1 MRIKIFTFLIFFL
14 VLLSISTVA
23 AGDNTT
29 DNTYIPKSNVNGGQV
44 VEATESGNF
53 NITFSNNYNGYCL
66 EYGEHDATVGDKF
79 IVANSTDYEINKSVS
94 NCLKTFFVDFYDE
107 AMKNKI
113 VTQHT
118 IWHFTDGFD
127 GWRLNYTM
135 IQQIKDISAV
145 KNIPDTGKVK
155 YNATHNMY
163 YDFLTLISP
172 YEHHQN
178 FFAYKIWFKE
188 IDDCCCI
195 NNTTNNY
202 FYNITN
208 VHNITN
214 IYYNYTTII
223 NNITNNNYTTIVNNI
238 TNNTIINNNYTTII
252 NNITNNTITNNNYT
266 TINNN
271 YTTIINNITN
281 NNHTIIIDNSTSI
294 IQHNNYTNITYINFT
309 KTENN
314 ITVIYNC
321 TVINIYFNCTTNIMN
336 ETINNSSTYLNKS
349 LNNQFK
355 NQLNDC
361 IMMKSAGNNKILL
374 VIVLVII
381 ILCVG
386 VYGYRRKK

>member
-1 MRIKIFTFLIFFL
+1 MKTKILFLTIFL
-14 VLLSISTVA
+14 VFLSLSTVA

-29 DNTYIPKSNVNGGQV
+29 DDTYIPKSTVLDGQV

-53 NITFSNNYNGYCL
+53 NITFSNDYNGYCL
-66 EYGEHDATVGDKF
+66 EYGEHDATAGDKF

-135 IQQIKDISAV
+135 IQQIKDIAAV
-145 KNIPDTGKVK
+145 KNMPDTGKVK
-155 YNATHNMY
+155 YNATHDMHY
-163 YDFLTLISP
+163 SFLTLVSP

-208 VHNITN
+208 VTNIIHNITN
-214 IYYNYTTII
+214 IYYNYTTIV

-238 TNNTIINNNYTTII
+238 TNNTII
-252 NNITNNTITNNNYT
+252 NNNYT

-294 IQHNNYTNITYINFT
+294 IQHNNYTNITYVNFT
-309 KTENN
+309 KIENN
-314 ITVIYNC
+314 TTVIYNC
-321 TVINIYFNCTTNIMN
+321 AIINIGCDNTTNIMN
-336 ETINNSSTYLNKS
+336 DTINNSSTYLSKS
-349 LNNQFK
+349 LNNQSQ
-355 NQLNDC
+355 NQLNV
-361 IMMKSAGNNKILL
+361 MMKSAGNNKAKILL
-374 VIVLVII
+374 VIMLVII
-381 ILCVG
+381 VLCIG
-386 VYGYRRKK
+386 IGGYRRRR